1 MNASWLSASI
11 GADAARVVG
20 YLLAALAVLLALWLC
35 FAVFRRGGG
44 RLFGK
49 SRHKDNHRISVRGSV
64 AIDSRRRLILIR
76 RDNVEHLLLTGG
88 DSDLVVETFADLSGG
103 RKHEAEARSHS
114 GRPDHAKSANNR
126 GEAPAAAARPQTA
139 DNAYMARPQ
148 PVPVTDNSE
157 RQRDFAA
164 EKALARRVQ
173 RDMPPNPN
181 RDARPDNSRQEA
193 AMWPDEAERHGRVMR
208 DMRAGPALTAEQAAR
223 QGNMAAFSAPRAN
236 SMPPIAPVMP
246 HNGQNAAYQA
256 GSRSAA
262 PVNQEGSRHKDFADM
277 AENIQA
283 NGAFSPYPIQDD
295 RQAALR
301 DTMQRNGQSAAS
313 QTAMPPLRGNE
324 TAAIT
329 NGQGKNTPNS
339 MPHAPIRPIM
349 TESYAPY
356 LGYMPRAA
364 AQPPLSAGNTP
375 DPVPR
380 PDRMAQQSDRQDKS
394 RDNVTAFEEIQGARP
409 IYNSANSGNTARNMH
424 SDRAN
429 ADMRPPVMQAQRQN
443 FQNREERN
451 ISKDFDLAPLGSAN
465 GFAKINPPE
474 ENDFDKILQDELLRA
489 PNGIK
494 FSSPQKK

>member
-35 FAVFRRGGG
+35 FVVFRRRGG
-44 RLFGK
+44 RVFGK
-49 SRHKDNHRISVRGSV
+49 SRHKDNHRISVRDSV
-64 AIDSRRRLILIR
+64 VLDNRRRLVLIR
-76 RDNVEHLLLTGG
+76 RDNIEHLLLTGG
-88 DSDLVVETFADLSGG
+88 DSDLVVETFADLSGS
-103 RKHEAEARSHS
+103 RKHEAEARPPD
-114 GRPDHAKSANNR
+114 GRPDHAKSANNQGGVPTATR
-126 GEAPAAAARPQTA
+126 SQTA

-148 PVPVTDNSE
+148 PVPVTDNNE

-164 EKALARRVQ
+164 EKALARRVR

-193 AMWPDEAERHGRVMR
+193 AMRPDEAERYGRVMR

-223 QGNMAAFSAPRAN
+223 HGNMAAFSAPRAN
-236 SMPPIAPVMP
+236 NMPPVAPVMP
-246 HNGQNAAYQA
+246 HNGQNAAYPA
-256 GSRSAA
+256 GGRPAA
-262 PVNQEGSRHKDFADM
+262 PVDQEGGGHKDFTDM

-301 DTMQRNGQSAAS
+301 DTMQRNGQSAAAS
-313 QTAMPPLRGNE
+313 TAMPPLRGNE
-324 TAAIT
+324 TAAMA
-329 NGQGKNTPNS
+329 NGQGQNTLNG
-339 MPHAPIRPIM
+339 MPDAPIRPIM

-364 AQPPLSAGNTP
+364 AQPPLSAGNMP
-375 DPVPR
+375 NPVPR

-394 RDNVTAFEEIQGARP
+394 RDNVAAFEEIQGARP
-409 IYNSANSGNTARNMH
+409 HYNSANSGNTARNIH

-451 ISKDFDLAPLGSAN
+451 MSKDFDLAPLGSAN
-465 GFAKINPPE
+465 GFAKITPPE

-494 FSSPQKK
+494 FSSSPKK